1 MSNQQS
7 TISQGATLLCVMASI
22 SQQKNDDQQARIQIR
37 SIDGTSQDID
47 RLQFS
52 ISLNMC
58 KIYKQQSNLIMANL
72 LINEALKMAHELQQ
86 QDKITECLDTRGEIK
101 RLQGDYDDALLDH
114 NKSVGIKLK
123 LCKF

>member
-22 SQQKNDDQQARIQIR
+22 SQQKNDDQQALSYYNQARIQIR

-47 RLQFS
+47 QLQFS

-86 QDKITECLDTRGEIK
+86 QNKIT
-101 RLQGDYDDALLDH
+101 
-114 NKSVGIKLK
+114 
-123 LCKF
+123 